1 MSMCI
6 IFTLLVLLC
15 LQSAT
20 AAKFDKNS
28 SGKSGKGENA
38 VQVKKAASE
47 SQGSYQSPDLYSQQE
62 IPKDKILVSSFFP
75 NNADKSKSDN

>member
-6 IFTLLVLLC
+6 IITLLVLLC

-20 AAKFDKNS
+20 ASKLDKNS
-28 SGKSGKGENA
+28 GGKSAKGENA
-38 VQVKKAASE
+38 GQVKKAASA
-47 SQGSYQSPDLYSQQE
+47 SQGSYQSPAIYSQQE

-75 NNADKSKSDN
+75 NNADKSKSSN